1 MSYIVWVSEAGFS
14 EQDAK
19 QHMIMQ
25 NIARGM
31 RQHGQHILPINENSR
46 DDPVEFSNAEA
57 PTS

>member
-1 MSYIVWVSEAGFS
+1 MSESGFN